1 MKVEELTEIITEMFE
16 SRIEWGNTEFS
27 DDIEKHIKKIKQAF
41 KLFKKCEIIEKEVE
55 KKNKNVPIPNL
66 ARRIK
71 RGWHNDSE

>member
-41 KLFKKCEIIEKEVE
+41 KLFKKCEIIEKENDGITY
-55 KKNKNVPIPNL
+55 KPNFT
-66 ARRIK
+66 RKK